1 MYASSFYSTINTPAR
16 IASTSKTLIDDVFYN
31 CFTKGVTS
39 GNVTTSVSDHLTQF
53 LIVSNKNSNRVT
65 KNQIQIRTFNKQNKE
80 KLTTDL
86 DKVNWDEFFRA
97 KQIGMNF

>member
-1 MYASSFYSTINTPAR
+1 MYASSFYSTISTPTR
-16 IASTSKTLIDDVFYN
+16 IASTSKTLIDNVFYN

>member
-39 GNVTTSVSDHLTQF
+39 GNVTTSISDHLTQF

-65 KNQIQIRTFNKQNKE
+65 KNQIQIRAFNKQNKE

>member
-1 MYASSFYSTINTPAR
+1 MYASSFYSTINAPAR

-39 GNVTTSVSDHLTQF
+39 GNVTTSISDHLTQF

>member
-39 GNVTTSVSDHLTQF
+39 GNVTTSISDHLTQF

-80 KLTTDL
+80 KLTTDI

>member
-1 MYASSFYSTINTPAR
+1 MYVSSFYSTISTPTR
-16 IASTSKTLIDDVFYN
+16 IASTSKTLIDNVFYN

-39 GNVTTSVSDHLTQF
+39 GNVTTSISDHLTQF

-86 DKVNWDEFFRA
+86 DKVNWDEFLEPN
-97 KQIGMNF
+97 KLG

>member
-1 MYASSFYSTINTPAR
+1 MY
-16 IASTSKTLIDDVFYN
+16 
-31 CFTKGVTS
+31 FTTVTS
-39 GNVTTSVSDHLTQF
+39 GNVTTSISDHLTQF

-86 DKVNWDEFFRA
+86 DKVNWDEFLEPN
-97 KQIGMNF
+97 KLG

>member
-1 MYASSFYSTINTPAR
+1 MYASSFYSTVNTPAR

-39 GNVTTSVSDHLTQF
+39 GNVTTSISDHLTQF

>member
-39 GNVTTSVSDHLTQF
+39 GNVTTSISDHLTQF

-80 KLTTDL
+80 KLITDL

>member
-1 MYASSFYSTINTPAR
+1 MYASSFYSAINTPAR

-39 GNVTTSVSDHLTQF
+39 GNVTTSISDHLTQF

>member
-39 GNVTTSVSDHLTQF
+39 GNVTTSISDHLTQF